1 MRRTKGPR
9 PAAVRIV
16 LAIVVGVS
24 LGVGTHDSQAQ
35 DSTGAYR
42 LDESW
47 PQYPPGSRF
56 EMGSGIAVDARG
68 IVYAI
73 SRDRDHWAGHP
84 LSMTRH
90 RGRGSIWMFDRSG
103 TSLEKF
109 ADVAVRG
116 LPASCSRDG
125 SPRAGGS
132 SV

>member
-1 MRRTKGPR
+1 MQRRNGPLHM
-9 PAAVRIV
+9 AVRIV
-16 LAIVVGVS
+16 LAMVFAGS
-24 LGVGTHDSQAQ
+24 LGVGARESQAQ
-35 DSTGAYR
+35 GHTEAYR